1 MPELSPAS
9 SFAAGAFHPSQG
21 TRRVAGT
28 LRLEGGSAHFAGET
42 LTFSLPLDGVSVR
55 LGGASDRLIFFE
67 HASAPGVSVFTSDRA
82 VLEHP
87 AFAQNPLLGQARGQ
101 IRRRHFAARSLV
113 LAVSVALVL
122 ALAGLW
128 LAKDSMVEKIAGQVP
143 AAWEQKLG
151 EAAFVHFS
159 LGKKF
164 ITEPAVTGSL
174 EQLAAPLL
182 KAVPHDRYAFTLH
195 LVEDASLNAFAL
207 PGGKVVLHTGLL
219 LAADSPE
226 EVLGVLAHE
235 LAHVTRQHGVRGI
248 VQGLGLYA
256 TVSLFI
262 GDVSG
267 VAAILVNNA
276 PFLLTQKFSRD
287 HEREADEVGFRSLE
301 AAGIDPRGMIS
312 FFEKLR
318 QEEAKLKAQVPG
330 GAALDAL
337 GFLSTHPA
345 TAERAQHLEALLAAS
360 PRQDGFSRAAVDFKA
375 FQQAVRA
382 QLSQPDSAPTNSA
395 LPDKN
400 EKP

>member
-1 MPELSPAS
+1 M
-9 SFAAGAFHPSQG
+9 
-21 TRRVAGT
+21 
-28 LRLEGGSAHFAGET
+28 
-42 LTFSLPLDGVSVR
+42 
-55 LGGASDRLIFFE
+55 
-67 HASAPGVSVFTSDRA
+67 
-82 VLEHP
+82 
-87 AFAQNPLLGQARGQ
+87 
-101 IRRRHFAARSLV
+101 
-113 LAVSVALVL
+113 
-122 ALAGLW
+122 
-128 LAKDSMVEKIAGQVP
+128 
-143 AAWEQKLG
+143 
-151 EAAFVHFS
+151 
-159 LGKKF
+159 
-164 ITEPAVTGSL
+164 
-174 EQLAAPLL
+174 
-182 KAVPHDRYAFTLH
+182 
-195 LVEDASLNAFAL
+195 
-207 PGGKVVLHTGLL
+207 L

-256 TVSLFI
+256 TVSLFL

-345 TAERAQHLEALLAAS
+345 TAERARHLEALLAAS
-360 PRQDGFSRAAVDFKA
+360 PRKDGFTRTAVDFKA

-382 QLSQPDSAPTNSA
+382 HLSQPDSAPTNSA
-395 LPDKN
+395 LPDKT